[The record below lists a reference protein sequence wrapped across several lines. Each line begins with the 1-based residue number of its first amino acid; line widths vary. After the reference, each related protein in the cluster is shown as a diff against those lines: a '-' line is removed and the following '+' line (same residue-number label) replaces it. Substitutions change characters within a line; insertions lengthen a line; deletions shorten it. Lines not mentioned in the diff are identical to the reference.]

1 MKKKIKMNT
10 KLQEAKDSIRDIIDF
25 PKKGIVFKD
34 ITTLLKNEKHL
45 NTLVEYLYEQYKDK
59 GITKVV
65 GLESRGFIL
74 GTVLAYKLGAG
85 FVPVRKPGKLPAST
99 FSEKYSLEYG
109 EDEIFIH
116 QDALS
121 SEDVVLLHD
130 DLLATG
136 GTAKAS
142 INLINKFDVKNVHI
156 NFLVE
161 LDFLNGRKK
170 LDTAFQVDSLF
181 HF

>member
-1 MKKKIKMNT
+1 MEAR
-10 KLQEAKDSIRDIIDF
+10 LQEAKDSIRDVMDF
-25 PKKGIVFKD
+25 PKEGILFKD
-34 ITTLLKNEKHL
+34 ITTMLKSDKHL
-45 NTLVEYLYEQYKDK
+45 STLVDSLYNQYKDR

-85 FVPVRKPGKLPAST
+85 FVPIRKPGKLPAAT
-99 FSEKYSLEYG
+99 YSEKYDLEYG
-109 EDEIFIH
+109 TDEIHIH
-116 QDALS
+116 QDALVD
-121 SEDVVLLHD
+121 EDVVLLHD

-142 INLINKFDVKNVHI
+142 IDLLNRFNLKNVYV

-161 LDFLNGRKK
+161 LDFLEGRKK
-170 LDTAFQVDSLF
+170 LNTEYEVESLF

>member
-1 MKKKIKMNT
+1 MEAR
-10 KLQEAKDSIRDIIDF
+10 LQEAKDSIRDVIDF
-25 PKKGIVFKD
+25 PKEGIVFKD
-34 ITTLLKNEKHL
+34 ITTMLKSDKHL
-45 NTLVEYLYEQYKDK
+45 NTLVETLYEQYKDK
-59 GITKVV
+59 GITQVV

-85 FVPVRKPGKLPAST
+85 FVPVRKPGKLPAAT
-99 FSEKYSLEYG
+99 YSEKYALEYG

-116 QDALS
+116 QDALNN
-121 SEDVVLLHD
+121 EDVVLLHD

-136 GTAKAS
+136 GTAAAS
-142 INLINKFDVKNVHI
+142 IKLLDRFNLKNVYL

-161 LDFLNGRKK
+161 LDFLNGREK
-170 LDTAFQVDSLF
+170 LATNYEVDSLF

>member
-1 MKKKIKMNT
+1 MEAR
-10 KLQEAKDSIRDIIDF
+10 LQEAKDSIRDVIDF
-25 PKKGIVFKD
+25 PKEGIVFKD
-34 ITTLLKNEKHL
+34 ITTMLKSDKHL
-45 NTLVEYLYEQYKDK
+45 NTLVETLYEQYKDR
-59 GITKVV
+59 GITKIV

-85 FVPVRKPGKLPAST
+85 FVPVRKPGKLPAPT
-99 FSEKYSLEYG
+99 YSEKYALEYG

-116 QDALS
+116 QDALN

-136 GTAKAS
+136 GTAAAS
-142 INLINKFDVKNVHI
+142 IKLLNRFNLKNVYL

-161 LDFLNGRKK
+161 LDFLNGREK
-170 LDTAFQVDSLF
+170 LATNYEIDSLF

>member
-1 MKKKIKMNT
+1 MEKKIKMDL
-10 KLQEAKDSIRDIIDF
+10 KLQEAKDSIRDVIDF

-34 ITTLLKNEKHL
+34 ITTMLKDKKHL
-45 NTLVEYLYEQYKDK
+45 NTLVESLYNQYKDK
-59 GITKVV
+59 GITKIV

-85 FVPVRKPGKLPAST
+85 FVPVRKPGKLPAPT

-109 EDEIFIH
+109 EDEMFIH
-116 QDALS
+116 QDALD
-121 SEDVVLLHD
+121 ENDVILLHD

-136 GTAKAS
+136 GTARAS
-142 INLINKFDVKNVHI
+142 INLINKFNVKNVFV

-161 LDFLNGRKK
+161 LDFLNGREK
-170 LDTAFQVDSLF
+170 LDTEYQVDSLF